1 MNASFGVA
9 VYGEQDD
16 SDDLFRRADE
26 AMYAAKRSGGSVAVA
41 A

>member
-1 MNASFGVA
+1 VA
-9 VYGEQDD
+9 VYAEQGD

-26 AMYAAKRSGGSVAVA
+26 AMYVAKRSGGCVAVA